1 MVLTIDDDIV
11 IPRVELLSDRNNKT
25 DGRCC

>member
-11 IPRVELLSDRNNKT
+11 IPRYGLLSDRYDKT
-25 DGRCC
+25 NGGCC

>member
-11 IPRVELLSDRNNKT
+11 IPRVEPLSDRYDKT